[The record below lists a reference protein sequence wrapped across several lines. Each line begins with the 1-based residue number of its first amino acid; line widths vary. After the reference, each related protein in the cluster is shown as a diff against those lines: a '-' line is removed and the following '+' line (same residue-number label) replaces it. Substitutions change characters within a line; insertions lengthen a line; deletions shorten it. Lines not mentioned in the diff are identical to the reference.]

1 MGCFADM
8 LIDRQN
14 EREFLP
20 EDFDAW
26 CRIEDLCDLCGYDP
40 DDLFRVFPD
49 IADCYGF
56 PAGRVSEDYEEEHP
70 MEALAGAVSR
80 YLAEYPEKAEMR
92 MTAAA
97 EASVEIE
104 TEAAPA
110 QPGRAA

>member
-26 CRIEDLCDLCGYDP
+26 CRIEDLCGLCGYDP

-49 IADCYGF
+49 IAGCYGF
-56 PAGRVSEDYEEEHP
+56 PADRALEDYAEEHP
-70 MEALAGAVSR
+70 MEALAGAFSR
-80 YLAEYPEKAEMR
+80 YLAEYPEEAETR
-92 MTAAA
+92 MAAA
-97 EASVEIE
+97 AAASVEMG
-104 TEAAPA
+104 TEAAGLL
-110 QPGRAA
+110 PGRAA